1 MSFFVNRLRFLYPFQ
16 RFVESAIDN
25 GRLRYEV
32 AVEYV
37 LVLYLYTLSIK
48 TEALC
53 HSTQADFFHTIED
66 LSPFYRLNADFAMDL
81 EQYAT
86 DARQLAR
93 MAAEKRVINTSGH
106 LRILRCHRFYLPE
119 AYHIA

>member
-1 MSFFVNRLRFLYPFQ
+1 MRCHRTQ
-16 RFVESAIDN
+16 
-25 GRLRYEV
+25 
-32 AVEYV
+32 
-37 LVLYLYTLSIK
+37 
-48 TEALC
+48 TEFG
-53 HSTQADFFHTIED
+53 QTIED

-81 EQYAT
+81 ESYAS

-93 MAAEKRVINTSGH
+93 MAAEKRVINMNGH